1 VDPRRIFGHVFG
13 VESMIAAAVFA
24 AVCAAIIV
32 AFALSRRRRRH
43 DRPASQA
50 EEHPRLEFAYAAA
63 IAAIAGFVVWLSF
76 HTTSQENASAQ
87 PSAQPSAAKI
97 QVTGFQ
103 WCWRFTY
110 PSTNKS
116 VTGTC
121 DGGSLPTMVVPVGQ
135 PITLQISSTD
145 VIHSWWVPELRY
157 KLDAFPDHVNT
168 VTLIVDRTGRWA
180 GRCAEFCGHWHTYMD
195 FYLKAVPPK
204 QFQQWLRAR

>member
-87 PSAQPSAAKI
+87 PSAAKI

-110 PSTNKS
+110 PSTKKS

>member
-1 VDPRRIFGHVFG
+1 
-13 VESMIAAAVFA
+13 MIAAAVFA

-43 DRPASQA
+43 DRPPSQA

-87 PSAQPSAAKI
+87 PSAAKI

-110 PSTNKS
+110 PSTKKS

>member
-1 VDPRRIFGHVFG
+1 
-13 VESMIAAAVFA
+13 MIAAAVFA

-87 PSAQPSAAKI
+87 PSAAKI

-110 PSTNKS
+110 PSTKKS

>member
-1 VDPRRIFGHVFG
+1 
-13 VESMIAAAVFA
+13 MIAAAVFA

-76 HTTSQENASAQ
+76 HTTSQENA
-87 PSAQPSAAKI
+87 SAQPSAAKI

>member
-43 DRPASQA
+43 DRPPSQA
-50 EEHPRLEFAYAAA
+50 EEHPRLEFAYAAV

-87 PSAQPSAAKI
+87 PSAAKI

-110 PSTNKS
+110 PSTKKS

-204 QFQQWLRAR
+204 QFEQWLRAR